1 MGLYFLI
8 IPDINTMTVEGL
20 RLSCRWGC
28 PACRPGCWPARPVG
42 LAGPARLAPASKWSM
57 KILHYSPEEREERGT
72 VDVILGDEQV
82 FLKLYGLT

>member
-1 MGLYFLI
+1 
-8 IPDINTMTVEGL
+8 
-20 RLSCRWGC
+20 
-28 PACRPGCWPARPVG
+28 
-42 LAGPARLAPASKWSM
+42 M